1 MNRICNVYL
10 IIWKRG
16 NDIKKKVSVSATND
30 ICPQTLFVYGS
41 MNEDGTPDFGLFCWF
56 SYCWFDQLG
65 VICAIGGSKRT
76 LENIRRNRVFSAN
89 LVVEDNLPLADYFG
103 TADGRDSDKMDVD
116 VAWERGTALA
126 VPVLC
131 SSPISFELEVDKEI
145 LTGEHDEVVLM
156 CRIRNTLK
164 DEKLVNSTM
173 ASEEILKAV
182 AAVQTCVD
190 YDYWSWD
197 GRHLGKWHERAK
209 EIKPDVEI
217 GAAARGN

>member
-1 MNRICNVYL
+1 M
-10 IIWKRG
+10 
-16 NDIKKKVSVSATND
+16 KKVSVSATNNL
-30 ICPQTLFVYGS
+30 CPQTLFVYGT
-41 MNEDGTPDFGLFCWF
+41 MNEDGTPNFGLFCWF

-76 LENIRRNRVFSAN
+76 LENIRRNGVFSAN
-89 LVVEDNLPLADYFG
+89 LVVENNLPLADYFG
-103 TADGRDSDKMDVD
+103 TADGRDDDKMNVD
-116 VAWERGTALA
+116 VEWEMGAELT
-126 VPVLC
+126 VPVLY
-131 SSPISFELEVDKEI
+131 SSPISFELEVDREI
-145 LTGEHDEVVLM
+145 ATGENNETVLL

-164 DEKLVNSTM
+164 DENLVNSSMT
-173 ASEEILKAV
+173 SEEVLKAT
-182 AAVQTCVD
+182 AAVRTCVD